1 VSILRWSTKTFITIH
16 TLHSEHTSMK
26 YKNIHNIW
34 CYFCSSLQLLL
45 QQHSLF
51 LLNYSRSRL
60 FLHCRKCYLK
70 KKPLSVI
77 LVISMKLE
85 VSVLWSGL
93 IFMIFQ
99 ETGWRFMWEKK
110 KRMFQTIFQNFF
122 LSIFLIHQIVEEKC
136 GVRSQPPHT
145 STLSDNLKLYTTN
158 TIWNS
163 CMWWGRWVQI
173 CYLVETVVVVMVW

>member
-1 VSILRWSTKTFITIH
+1 MYCYECFCDLSEYTHCAEYVLLWMILWFLGVYSHI
-16 TLHSEHTSMK
+16 
-26 YKNIHNIW
+26 IW

-93 IFMIFQ
+93 IFVIFQ

-122 LSIFLIHQIVEEKC
+122 LSIFLILLHCPVAS
-136 GVRSQPPHT
+136 R
-145 STLSDNLKLYTTN
+145 NL
-158 TIWNS
+158 I
-163 CMWWGRWVQI
+163 M
-173 CYLVETVVVVMVW
+173 